1 MSKEVVHRFLRQ
13 PDFQA
18 SVTSRIGNRYNPF
31 KNTLTKLEDPQN
43 NRTLYLIGTTNSSTT
58 LAHRTRKLLQEVQPH
73 SLYVQ
78 ASNTW
83 WSHAKH
89 STVINISYL
98 VANTGGILASPRC
111 SERREI

>member
-1 MSKEVVHRFLRQ
+1 MSRGVVHRFLRQ

-18 SVTSRIGNRYNPF
+18 TPTSRIGNRYNPF
-31 KNTLTKLEDPQN
+31 KNTLTVLEDPQT

-58 LAHRTRKLLQEVQPH
+58 LAYRTKKLLQEVQPN

-83 WSHAKH
+83 WNHAKH
-89 STVINISYL
+89 ATVINI
-98 VANTGGILASPRC
+98 
-111 SERREI
+111 